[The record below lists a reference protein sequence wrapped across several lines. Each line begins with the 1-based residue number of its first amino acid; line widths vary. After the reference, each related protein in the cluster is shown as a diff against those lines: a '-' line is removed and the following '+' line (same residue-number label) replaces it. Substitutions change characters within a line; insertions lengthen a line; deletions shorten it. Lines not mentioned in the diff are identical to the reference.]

1 MHAALVLQSIRSTTL
16 SGDGGEP
23 ARARVRAEVVTEGR
37 SDRAIEQVV
46 GRLSLEPGVSEASWR
61 IADPTATD

>member
-1 MHAALVLQSIRSTTL
+1 VDLSRVWQYDHGSLVVRR
-16 SGDGGEP
+16 EP
-23 ARARVRAEVVTEGR
+23 TRARVRAEVVTEGR

-61 IADPTATD
+61 IADPATTD

>member
-1 MHAALVLQSIRSTTL
+1 
-16 SGDGGEP
+16 
-23 ARARVRAEVVTEGR
+23 VRAEVVTEGR

-61 IADPTATD
+61 IADPAATD